1 MYVRQ
6 LSERA
11 LQNCFCI
18 RMCGQI
24 TQTRFPP
31 QMDARAD
38 DGDHD
43 DDNEWKVMMV
53 IVIMIVLMMLMMVK
67 VLTINNHMGLFVM
80 FVSRWQLIS
89 LRNVKG
95 LGCGPSNA

>member
-1 MYVRQ
+1 
-6 LSERA
+6 
-11 LQNCFCI
+11 
-18 RMCGQI
+18 MCVQI
-24 TQTRFPP
+24 TPTRFTP

-53 IVIMIVLMMLMMVK
+53 IVIMIVVMMLLMVK

-80 FVSRWQLIS
+80 VVSRLLLIS
-89 LRNVKG
+89 LCNVKG

>member
-38 DGDHD
+38 DGDDD
-43 DDNEWKVMMV
+43 DDNEWKVMLV
-53 IVIMIVLMMLMMVK
+53 IVIRNDSADDVDDGGGADVK
-67 VLTINNHMGLFVM
+67 
-80 FVSRWQLIS
+80 
-89 LRNVKG
+89 
-95 LGCGPSNA
+95 